1 MPWTLKLLKNPQIS
15 IKHLYAQICI
25 STQLRL
31 RLVSSPLDDLCINCL
46 DLCHDN
52 IYMIY
57 ISKLRWLLLRPGDI
71 VGRSSFLWVL
81 PPIKVAILH
90 EFLRT
95 HKVLQGS
102 LNICKVLESWSLF
115 SEAIALN
122 DKCLLSPSSPYCF
135 IDHSYDDGDD
145 QTDQIDW

>member
-1 MPWTLKLLKNPQIS
+1 M
-15 IKHLYAQICI
+15 
-25 STQLRL
+25 
-31 RLVSSPLDDLCINCL
+31 VSVLIVW
-46 DLCHDN
+46 
-52 IYMIY
+52 IYVMIIY
-57 ISKLRWLLLRPGDI
+57 ICVSKLRWLLLRPGDI
-71 VGRSSFLWVL
+71 VGRSSFLWAL

-95 HKVLQGS
+95 HAQSSARLSKYMQGS

>member
-1 MPWTLKLLKNPQIS
+1 
-15 IKHLYAQICI
+15 
-25 STQLRL
+25 
-31 RLVSSPLDDLCINCL
+31 
-46 DLCHDN
+46 
-52 IYMIY
+52 MIY
-57 ISKLRWLLLRPGDI
+57 VLIVWIYVMVIYICVSKLRWLLLRPGDI
-71 VGRSSFLWVL
+71 VGRSSFLWAL
-81 PPIKVAILH
+81 PPIKVLICMNFYA
-90 EFLRT
+90 RT

>member
-1 MPWTLKLLKNPQIS
+1 M
-15 IKHLYAQICI
+15 
-25 STQLRL
+25 

-71 VGRSSFLWVL
+71 VGRSSFLWAL
-81 PPIKVAILH
+81 PRAIKVAILH

-95 HKVLQGS
+95 HAQSSARFFKYMQG
-102 LNICKVLESWSLF
+102 SWSLF
-115 SEAIALN
+115 SVAIALN
-122 DKCLLSPSSPYCF
+122 DKC
-135 IDHSYDDGDD
+135 
-145 QTDQIDW
+145 